1 VDNNTCVAP
10 KKNGLSLARS
20 DIRYTPRSVESV
32 GMPWILGGIGRQLD
46 GSAWKFVG

>member
-1 VDNNTCVAP
+1 MDNNTCVAP

-20 DIRYTPRSVESV
+20 DIQYTPRSVESV

>member
-20 DIRYTPRSVESV
+20 DIQYTPRSVESV
-32 GMPWILGGIGRQLD
+32 GVPWILGGIGRQLD